1 METLQTPTELT
12 LAQRYG
18 QSIFEH
24 YGNSHHLASEKL
36 DKYIPYDEHGHIDAD
51 RIDEICR
58 STQLG
63 TQLVELL
70 RGSDDPVGE
79 DLLTDYAVGLM
90 FHEYMEFTDVGQEQ

>member
-1 METLQTPTELT
+1 METLQAPAEPT

-24 YGNSHHLASEKL
+24 YGNSHHLAYEKL
-36 DKYIPYDEHGHIDAD
+36 YKYIPYDENGRVEYS

-70 RGSDDPVGE
+70 RGSNDPVGE
-79 DLLTDYAVGLM
+79 DLLTDYAVGLI
-90 FHEYMEFTDVGQEQ
+90 FHEYMELTDVGQEQ